1 MSCNAEEAS
10 CMEVV
15 GSGTLVLALL
25 GSIPGTEQDS
35 FERRERH
42 ARISPTRYRQF
53 QLPIV
58 IYEAVQ
64 LLTCLWGFLLQCT
77 GVRPM
82 GPLYAYPS
90 GSQLYIPVLN
100 STFLEDPNPV
110 TILGRCKEYV
120 DLLIFQT
127 AMELCFI
134 CSHID

>member
-42 ARISPTRYRQF
+42 ERISPTRYRQF

-64 LLTCLWGFLLQCT
+64 LLTVCGAFCYSVQEFVLWARSMLSIWIPI
-77 GVRPM
+77 V
-82 GPLYAYPS
+82 YPS
-90 GSQLYIPVLN
+90 PQFNFS
-100 STFLEDPNPV
+100 
-110 TILGRCKEYV
+110 GRSKPCHYSR
-120 DLLIFQT
+120 L
-127 AMELCFI
+127 
-134 CSHID
+134 